1 MTENTQDT
9 QQNPQNPQQ
18 SETSEELRFRS
29 SQRAFGTIL
38 VDHPKVKFQKNRFKA
53 VKRPDR
59 IKDLP
64 KSFDGRIV
72 WRTYL
77 TKIVDQG
84 ACGNCWAIAST
95 AVLSDRFAIY
105 STNQV
110 NTNLSPLNATVCSE
124 VISDTPDF
132 DPKSISQKNLKGHSI
147 AACNGNSIFAA
158 LRFLHIFGAV
168 EEFCSSRAFLR
179 SRGIEESREYR
190 SLSDIPTC
198 QDLYGK
204 TYDECIAG
212 SIAARYFRSKGSY
225 TIPNNIELIKEDIY
239 QFGPNLSGFII
250 YSDFMDNYDGKSIYM
265 GPAKDSEPQGGH
277 AIRVV
282 GWGEEMVNNEVVPYW
297 WIANSWG
304 ENWGL
309 GGYFKMKM
317 GIKECELEDN
327 FAGLIPDIKG
337 LKLPDYVFFEDTPED
352 VQKRRNFGVNNE
364 NGYLLLAERKIFV
377 GQLKGIVKPFIEDK
391 DRLLDL
397 KKDYAANVPAYVGP
411 YQSKIFFTID
421 EAKYIKIVSYK
432 TIIGVWVAMFLIF
445 LYFQRR
451 KELQ

>member
-1 MTENTQDT
+1 MIENVE
-9 QQNPQNPQQ
+9 NVESKNG
-18 SETSEELRFRS
+18 SEESVGKKDMVFRS
-29 SQRAFGTIL
+29 SERAFGTIL
-38 VDHPKVKFQKNRFKA
+38 VDHPKAKSQAKIFKA

-59 IKDLP
+59 IKDMP
-64 KSFDGRIV
+64 RSFDGRIV

-77 TKIVDQG
+77 TKIQDQG
-84 ACGNCWAIAST
+84 ACGNCWAVAST

-105 STNQV
+105 SANQI
-110 NTNLSPLNATVCSE
+110 NTNLSSLNATVCSE
-124 VISDTPDF
+124 VISDTPEF
-132 DPKSISQKNLKGHSI
+132 DPKVISQKNLKGHSI
-147 AACNGNSIFAA
+147 AACNGNTIFAA
-158 LRFLHIFGAV
+158 LRFLHVFGAM

-179 SRGIEESREYR
+179 SRGIEEAREYR
-190 SLSDIPTC
+190 SINDIPMC

-204 TYDECIAG
+204 TFDQCIAG
-212 SIAARYFRSKGSY
+212 NIAARYFRSKGSY
-225 TIPNNIELIKEDIY
+225 TIPNKIELIKEDIY
-239 QFGPNLSGFII
+239 QFGPNISGFII

-265 GPAKDSEPQGGH
+265 GPSKDAEPQGGH

-282 GWGEEMVNNEVVPYW
+282 GWGEELVNNEVVPYW

-352 VQKRRNFGVNNE
+352 IEKRRNFNVNNE
-364 NGYLLLAERKIFV
+364 NGYLLLAEKKIFV
-377 GQLKGIVKPFIEDK
+377 GQLKGLVRPFIENK
-391 DRLLDL
+391 EKLLDL
-397 KKDYAANVPAYVGP
+397 KTSYAANVPSYLGP

-421 EAKYIKIVSYK
+421 EAKYIKIVHYK
-432 TIIGVWVAMFLIF
+432 TIIAVWLAMFLIF
-445 LYFQRR
+445 LYFRRR
-451 KELQ
+451 KELY